1 MINDENLNPAKLRV
15 LKRAID
21 EILNRWNE
29 SSTEIFLE
37 KARTGVY
44 RDAEMDAIELRQ
56 LLLDSANLEKGL
68 IKL

>member
-29 SSTEIFLE
+29 SFAEVFLE